1 MANQPI
7 AFERSIPVRAE
18 VDIFI
23 AGGGPAGV
31 AAALTAARQGAR
43 VFLAEGG
50 TCFGGM
56 GTAGLVPA
64 FMCFSDGIHFLAA
77 GVGEEIYCTLKQYA
91 ATPVDDPYS
100 VVSINVEAL
109 KRVYDDLMAACGA
122 TFLFQTQVIALES
135 ENGHISSAICS
146 AKSGL
151 FGVRAKVFIDASGD
165 GDLAVWAGAP
175 FEKGDAQGNMM
186 PGTLCSL
193 WAGIQ
198 WDRVNANP
206 IRQDSLLEK
215 AFADGVFTIQ
225 DRHLPGIFQVGEQ
238 IGGGNVGHLFGVD
251 GTHESSLTR
260 ALLWGRKV
268 LSEYE
273 VYYKKYL
280 KGFEEMALV
289 STGALPGLRETRR
302 ILGDYV
308 LSREDFIQRAVFE
321 DEIGRYNYPVDI
333 HASKPDKAAYAQFEE
348 EFARLRYQKGE
359 SYGIPYRILTPRG
372 LDNLLVAGRCV
383 STDRAI
389 QGSIRVMPGCYIT
402 GQAAGMAVALAVEQH
417 TTTRGFAVKE
427 LQQRLKKMGAYLPN
441 A

>member
-91 ATPVDDPYS
+91 ATPVDDPYY

-146 AKSGL
+146 AKSG
-151 FGVRAKVFIDASGD
+151 FFWVRAKVFIDASGD

-175 FEKGDAQGNMM
+175 FEQGDAQGNMM

-333 HASKPDKAAYAQFEE
+333 HASKPDKAAYAQFE
-348 EFARLRYQKGE
+348 
-359 SYGIPYRILTPRG
+359 
-372 LDNLLVAGRCV
+372 
-383 STDRAI
+383 
-389 QGSIRVMPGCYIT
+389 
-402 GQAAGMAVALAVEQH
+402 
-417 TTTRGFAVKE
+417 
-427 LQQRLKKMGAYLPN
+427 
-441 A
+441 